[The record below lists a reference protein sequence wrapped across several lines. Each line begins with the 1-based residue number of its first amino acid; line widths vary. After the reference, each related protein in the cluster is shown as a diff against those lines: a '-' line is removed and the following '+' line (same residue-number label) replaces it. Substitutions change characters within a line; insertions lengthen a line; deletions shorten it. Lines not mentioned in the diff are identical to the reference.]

1 MTIFKNF
8 KEDIEGIRVS
18 FLHLVYKNQSEGFF
32 TDYSMNLLPVFYGSG
47 AASSSLMHLCG
58 PGYQLHQAN
67 LLPCQE
73 GISQE
78 YTEVTNAVSTASVVM
93 SHL

>member
-1 MTIFKNF
+1 MTIFKNL

-18 FLHLVYKNQSEGFF
+18 FLNLIYKNQSEGFL

-47 AASSSLMHLCG
+47 APSSFLMHLCG

-78 YTEVTNAVSTASVVM
+78 YTEVTNTLQSP
-93 SHL
+93 LLQL